1 MLIVYLQSNLARPQI
16 PAEFGSKVP
25 TNIRQRYLNLI
36 IDECL
41 KLYDDEEEAFKRVS
55 QLFSQFILPS
65 TFACCSVCIDKD
77 FTVRFIPQELNLKL
91 KRIICVSFENST

>member
-55 QLFSQFILPS
+55 PLFSQFTLPS
-65 TFACCSVCIDKD
+65 WSRKV
-77 FTVRFIPQELNLKL
+77 KL
-91 KRIICVSFENST
+91 HLPAAGPALIKISLLESYLRN